1 MKPGEIYEVTCDKK
15 GTALTIYGAKDAWE
29 RTGITGLDFD
39 ESTRKI
45 TIGSTNLVYAQ
56 KSVILSDNEKISI
69 SQIVK
74 QDTVILRG
82 VDSTVYSIVVDVGHG
97 YIKFTGVSAFE
108 GGYASIGKS
117 QLVGVTDN
125 MLVTAATGT
134 YDP

>member
-1 MKPGEIYEVTCDKK
+1 M
-15 GTALTIYGAKDAWE
+15 
-29 RTGITGLDFD
+29 
-39 ESTRKI
+39 
-45 TIGSTNLVYAQ
+45 
-56 KSVILSDNEKISI
+56 ILSDNEKISI

-134 YDP
+134 YDLELDAGTMSGKKTVTVEKIKRQRLISVNISFRLMSRELLILKLLRQMLS